1 MLRTLLRPPA
11 APPTITMLYTGP
23 MLPGAGLLTTLTLGL
38 MSLSLTGQ
46 SARGGGR
53 GLGNHWILIE
63 EAAEINR
70 GRALVLHEA
79 RVVQIIYFWNSQHFS
94 LLCSLDAEPKL
105 SSSSCIEA
113 RALRSPWL
121 STWLEAAMDPASPA
135 TAPFWRLR
143 RSVTKSGP

>member
-70 GRALVLHEA
+70 GRALV
-79 RVVQIIYFWNSQHFS
+79 
-94 LLCSLDAEPKL
+94 
-105 SSSSCIEA
+105 
-113 RALRSPWL
+113 
-121 STWLEAAMDPASPA
+121 
-135 TAPFWRLR
+135 
-143 RSVTKSGP
+143 